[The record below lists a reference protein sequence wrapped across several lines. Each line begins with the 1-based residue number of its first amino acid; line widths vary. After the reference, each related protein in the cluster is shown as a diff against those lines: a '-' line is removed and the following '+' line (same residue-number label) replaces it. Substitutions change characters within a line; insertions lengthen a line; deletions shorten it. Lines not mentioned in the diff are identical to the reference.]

1 MRTTNC
7 ALLAGVLLLAGCA
20 GLQEKISGAS
30 AQTDERATRL
40 LKTVGQVEAP
50 AKPAP
55 LVTYEDGLWLAT
67 TPVKLSKLPAV
78 FQAPATFDRSVDSLA
93 EFAERISL
101 RAGMPAR
108 VTQQAVAI
116 AAAQT
121 GESPSRAAGQVPG
134 QAPGNSMAVPPLAL
148 PSGASSAAGP
158 RGAAQR
164 IVYSQGTLQGLL
176 DTVAARF
183 GVFWKYAEGGIQ
195 FYYTESETFQISAI
209 PGESALS
216 ASVATSSAGGE
227 SDSGGNGGSSNGG
240 ASGSSS
246 NAHNSQNTA
255 VKSQLSVFGSI
266 EKTVTSMLSPHGKVV
281 GSPATGSLTVVD
293 TPDVLARVG
302 QFIDGENKALARQ
315 VMLNVTVL
323 AVTLSEDEHYGID
336 WNLVYGNLSNRYGIK
351 NTFGSAAGSTA
362 FSAAVLATSSSKFAG
377 SSVMVEALSGQG
389 KVRRETSASVVTL
402 NNQPVPVQ
410 VAKQTSYLK
419 SSQTTLTANI
429 GASTTLTPG
438 VITSGFNMTI
448 LPHLLSNGTVML
460 QFGTDISSLRRL
472 DQVRSQNSMIQ
483 TPELDTR
490 NFLQR
495 VAMRS
500 GETLVVSGFE
510 QVADDLDRQGTG
522 KPGNMLL
529 GGGSK
534 AHSAREIIVILIT
547 PIAMAGA

>member
-1 MRTTNC
+1 MRTTNY

-20 GLQEKISGAS
+20 GLPEKITGAS

-40 LKTVGQVEAP
+40 LKTVGQAEAP
-50 AKPAP
+50 AKSAP

-67 TPVKLSKLPAV
+67 TPIKLNKLPAV
-78 FQAPATFDRSVDSLA
+78 FQAPATFDRTVDSLA

-108 VTQQAVAI
+108 VTQQAAAM
-116 AAAQT
+116 AAAQA
-121 GESPSRAAGQVPG
+121 GETPSRVAGQAPG
-134 QAPGNSMAVPPLAL
+134 QASGNSMAVPPLAL
-148 PSGASSAAGP
+148 PSAVSTAAGP
-158 RGAAQR
+158 RSAAQR

-216 ASVATSSAGGE
+216 ASIATSSAGGE
-227 SDSGGNGGSSNGG
+227 SDSGGNGGGSGG
-240 ASGSSS
+240 ASSSSS

-293 TPDVLARVG
+293 TPDVLARVA
-302 QFIDGENKALARQ
+302 QFIDGENKALSRQ

-323 AVTLSEDEHYGID
+323 AVTLSEGEHYGID

-377 SSVMVEALSGQG
+377 SSVMVEALSSQG

-460 QFGTDISSLRRL
+460 QFGTDISSLRRI
-472 DQVRSQNSMIQ
+472 DEVRSQNSMIQ

-534 AHSAREIIVILIT
+534 ARSAREIIVILIT
-547 PIAMAGA
+547 PVAMAGA

>member
-1 MRTTNC
+1 MRTTTHI
-7 ALLAGVLLLAGCA
+7 LLAAALLLAGCS
-20 GLQEKISGAS
+20 GLSEQVSSAS
-30 AQTDERATRL
+30 AQTDERASRL
-40 LKTVGQVEAP
+40 IKAVGQAPAQASAP

-67 TPVKLSKLPAV
+67 TPVKLTKLPAV
-78 FQAPATFDRSVDSLA
+78 FQAPATFDRTVDSLA

-101 RAGMPAR
+101 RSGVPAR
-108 VTQQAVAI
+108 VTPQAATI
-116 AAAQT
+116 AASQA
-121 GESPSRAAGQVPG
+121 GEAPSRPAGP
-134 QAPGNSMAVPPLAL
+134 APGNSMAVPSLAL
-148 PSGASSAAGP
+148 PSAMPAASGA
-158 RGAAQR
+158 RGTGLR
-164 IVYSQGTLQGLL
+164 IVYAQGTLQGLL
-176 DTVAARF
+176 DTVAARY

-195 FYYTESETFQISAI
+195 FYYTESQTFQISAI

-216 ASVATSSAGGE
+216 ASVATSSAGG
-227 SDSGGNGGSSNGG
+227 DSEPSGNGGSSGSGG
-240 ASGSSS
+240 ASS

-255 VKSQLSVFGSI
+255 VKSQLSVFASI

-293 TPDVLARVG
+293 TPDVLARVA

-323 AVTLSEDEHYGID
+323 AVNLSEGESYGID
-336 WNLVYGNLSNRYGIK
+336 WNLVYNNLSNRYGIK
-351 NTFGSAAGSTA
+351 NTFGGAAGSTA
-362 FSAAVLATSSSKFAG
+362 FSAAVLATSDSKFAG
-377 SSVMVEALSGQG
+377 SSVMVEALSSQG

-448 LPHLLSNGTVML
+448 LPHLLNNGTVML
-460 QFGTDISSLRRL
+460 QFGTDISTLRRI
-472 DQVRSQNSMIQ
+472 DEVRSQNSMIQ

-534 AHSAREIIVILIT
+534 ARSAREIIVILIT
-547 PIAMAGA
+547 PVAMAGA